1 LLPYNPFVA
10 GGKYFQAYVAYCGAI
25 RKPGEWKWIYWMLCR
40 IEGGEPLEVL
50 VVKRLAGRLIMF
62 LQIQGGQGLGGL

>member
-1 LLPYNPFVA
+1 
-10 GGKYFQAYVAYCGAI
+10 
-25 RKPGEWKWIYWMLCR
+25 MLCR